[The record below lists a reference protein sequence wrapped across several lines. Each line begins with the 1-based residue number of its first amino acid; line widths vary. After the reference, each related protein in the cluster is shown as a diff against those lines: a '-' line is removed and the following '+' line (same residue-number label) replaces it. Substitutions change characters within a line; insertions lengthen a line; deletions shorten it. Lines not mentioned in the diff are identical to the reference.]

1 MIFDKIKGL
10 FLSFKLK
17 RWPSKSQWRKL
28 FKVLSKK
35 ERIAFSIFFILFLS
49 SLFSLFLG
57 LYLKNTKIQPDL
69 GGKFIEGL
77 VGQPRFLNPVYSAS
91 FDVDR
96 DIVELLFAGL
106 MKYDSKGKLTP
117 DLIEDYKVKEEGKV
131 FEVSLKENLVW
142 QDGSPIGA
150 DDIIFTIKIIQG
162 SDYKSPVR
170 ASWLGV
176 DVEKVSDLKVRFSLR
191 NPYGS
196 FLENL
201 TLKIIPEHIWKEIPS
216 QNFPLAI
223 YNLKPVGSGP
233 YKLSGI
239 SQDEKGKI
247 ISLNLVRN
255 PKYYDKTP
263 YLSEI
268 SFRFFDQEKELIASY
283 QKGEIKGFSLTN
295 FANLKDIDIGDS
307 ANFYSLS
314 LPRYFAVFLNP
325 EKSKVL
331 SDIEVRTAL
340 NRGTNKKEIIEKV
353 LLGKGSVT
361 ESPILPEVYGFKPPE
376 KIYQFD
382 LKIAKAIL
390 ENSGFVE
397 KDNGLRTKSIKREP
411 AFQFKSDLKQ
421 GSRGKEVEEL
431 QKCLAKDEEIYPEG
445 EVTGYF
451 GQGTKSAVIKFQE
464 KYRKEI
470 LDPQGF
476 EEGTGLVSKATRT
489 KLNELCFP
497 AGVEILPLNIT
508 LTTVD
513 QGALIEVANILKN
526 QWKNIGVAL
535 EIKALPIE
543 QLEENIIKTRNYEA
557 LLFGEVLGQIPD
569 PFPFWHSLQKR
580 DPGLNLALYQ
590 NKKADQLL
598 EEARQTIEEEKRG
611 KLLEEFQNILIEDSP
626 AVFLYN
632 PDYIYFVSKEIKG
645 INVQIIADPSKRF
658 SGVENWYIETK
669 RELK

>member
-150 DDIIFTIKIIQG
+150 DDNIFTIKIIQG
-162 SDYKSPVR
+162 SDYKSPIS
-170 ASWLGV
+170 ASWLGG
-176 DVEKVSDLKVRFSLR
+176 DGEKVSDLKVRFSLR

-201 TLKIIPEHIWKEIPS
+201 TLKINPEHIWKEIPS

-255 PKYYDKTP
+255 PKYYDKT
-263 YLSEI
+263 
-268 SFRFFDQEKELIASY
+268 
-283 QKGEIKGFSLTN
+283 
-295 FANLKDIDIGDS
+295 
-307 ANFYSLS
+307 
-314 LPRYFAVFLNP
+314 
-325 EKSKVL
+325 
-331 SDIEVRTAL
+331 
-340 NRGTNKKEIIEKV
+340 
-353 LLGKGSVT
+353 
-361 ESPILPEVYGFKPPE
+361 
-376 KIYQFD
+376 
-382 LKIAKAIL
+382 
-390 ENSGFVE
+390 
-397 KDNGLRTKSIKREP
+397 
-411 AFQFKSDLKQ
+411 
-421 GSRGKEVEEL
+421 
-431 QKCLAKDEEIYPEG
+431 
-445 EVTGYF
+445 
-451 GQGTKSAVIKFQE
+451 
-464 KYRKEI
+464 
-470 LDPQGF
+470 
-476 EEGTGLVSKATRT
+476 
-489 KLNELCFP
+489 
-497 AGVEILPLNIT
+497 
-508 LTTVD
+508 
-513 QGALIEVANILKN
+513 
-526 QWKNIGVAL
+526 
-535 EIKALPIE
+535 
-543 QLEENIIKTRNYEA
+543 
-557 LLFGEVLGQIPD
+557 
-569 PFPFWHSLQKR
+569 
-580 DPGLNLALYQ
+580 
-590 NKKADQLL
+590 
-598 EEARQTIEEEKRG
+598 
-611 KLLEEFQNILIEDSP
+611 
-626 AVFLYN
+626 
-632 PDYIYFVSKEIKG
+632 
-645 INVQIIADPSKRF
+645 
-658 SGVENWYIETK
+658 
-669 RELK
+669 